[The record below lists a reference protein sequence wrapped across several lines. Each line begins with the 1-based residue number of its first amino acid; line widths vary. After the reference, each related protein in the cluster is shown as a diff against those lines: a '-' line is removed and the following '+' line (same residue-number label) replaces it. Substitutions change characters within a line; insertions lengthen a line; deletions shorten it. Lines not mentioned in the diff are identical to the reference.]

1 MFEVHYYTAGTHS
14 YGAMIIDL
22 LRMEIKR
29 LYGAEILEYMRDVIS

>member
-29 LYGAEILEYMRDVIS
+29 LYGAEILE